1 MSVERMKVLEML
13 AAGKITAPDAEKLLE
28 KLESAPPVAGAGGD
42 AMGETSETEKKKPKY
57 LRIVVDSP
65 GKEQVNVRV
74 PFSFVRAN
82 MKLVNVLPERLTE
95 RLADHGIA
103 VGAIAGIRGMGEGDA
118 VEDLDVEVEKPGGKK
133 VRIFCE

>member
-28 KLESAPPVAGAGGD
+28 KLEAAPPASPGAETAGDAAGA
-42 AMGETSETEKKKPKY
+42 EKKKAKY

-82 MKLVNVLPERLTE
+82 MKLVNILPERLTE
-95 RLADHGIA
+95 RLAENGIA
-103 VGAIAGIRGMGEGDA
+103 VGGIAGIRGMGDGDL
-118 VEDLDVEVEKPGGKK
+118 VEDLDVEV
-133 VRIFCE
+133 

>member
-1 MSVERMKVLEML
+1 MSAERMKVLEML
-13 AAGKITAPDAEKLLE
+13 AAGKITAPDAEKLIE
-28 KLESAPPVAGAGGD
+28 KLEGASPSQATSADSAGEGG
-42 AMGETSETEKKKPKY
+42 GGEKKKPKY

-95 RLADHGIA
+95 RLADHGI
-103 VGAIAGIRGMGEGDA
+103 GIAGIAGIKGLGDGDA

>member
-1 MSVERMKVLEML
+1 MSVERKKVLEML
-13 AAGKITAPDAEKLLE
+13 AEGKINAAEAEQLLDKLQSSAADAAAVDET
-28 KLESAPPVAGAGGD
+28 PGD
-42 AMGETSETEKKKPKY
+42 KPEAERKRPKY

-65 GKEQVNVRV
+65 GKDQVNVRV

-82 MKLVNVLPERLTE
+82 MSLVNILPHRLAE

-103 VGAIAGIRGMGEGDA
+103 LGGIAAIRNLENGKAL
-118 VEDLDVEVEKPGGKK
+118 EDLDVEVEKPGGKK

>member
-1 MSVERMKVLEML
+1 MSEERRKVLEML
-13 AAGKITAPDAEKLLE
+13 ATGKISAADAERLLE
-28 KLESAPPVAGAGGD
+28 KLDASAVD
-42 AMGETSETEKKKPKY
+42 AAAGETPGEKSGAEKKKPKY

-82 MKLVNVLPERLTE
+82 MKLVNILPERLTE

-103 VGAIAGIRGMGEGDA
+103 VGGIAAIREMSDGGAL
-118 VEDLDVEVEKPGGKK
+118 EDLNVEVEKPNGKK

>member
-1 MSVERMKVLEML
+1 MSEERKKVLEML
-13 AAGKITAPDAEKLLE
+13 AEGKINAEDAERLLDKLQTSADSAQAEAGTGE
-28 KLESAPPVAGAGGD
+28 KSGA
-42 AMGETSETEKKKPKY
+42 EKKKPKY

-65 GKEQVNVRV
+65 GKDQINVRV

-82 MKLVNVLPERLTE
+82 MNLVNILPQGIAE

-103 VGAIAGIRGMGEGDA
+103 MGGIAAIRGLNDGSA
-118 VEDLDVEVEKPGGKK
+118 LEDLNVEVEKPNGKK

>member
-1 MSVERMKVLEML
+1 MSVERKKVLEML
-13 AAGKITAPDAEKLLE
+13 VEGKINAAEAESLLE
-28 KLESAPPVAGAGGD
+28 KLEASASGAAENEAAGENTAG
-42 AMGETSETEKKKPKY
+42 KKKPKY

-74 PFSFVRAN
+74 PLSFVRAN
-82 MKLVNVLPERLTE
+82 MKLVNILPERLAE

-103 VGAIAGIRGMGEGDA
+103 MGGIAAIRGLNDGSA
-118 VEDLDVEVEKPGGKK
+118 LEDLNVEVEKPNGKK